1 MSVLDKYIYKNCFE
15 LNNKNHDINNYL
27 FDASF
32 SYKTITDVSDCAN
45 YAYYNNHPS
54 FFFKNKYGE
63 DVSKCYVFKYDN
75 LDHNSSNI
83 DKISQF
89 NTIANLNYDLNNNKN
104 LPRYNFTLKD
114 TTKSGSGGTD
124 PDVTQCN
131 NGSLKYYLLKSFSNS
146 YNINYNNIKK
156 RTYKNGTTQN
166 INQHILTEYYRYLRR
181 YNSGKITEFVNNY
194 VQLMPYFE
202 HLYHN
207 DINNTTMYKDM
218 IFSYID
224 HTLMY
229 AFIYGTGLFINNTMP
244 DNSGTLFY
252 YNNRSN
258 MPETLTGTETVRKNP
273 INIKLN
279 GNSADGTNDILYFN
293 DHVYTYPLYL
303 GLPKNLFLYYKKQYN
318 TTADDIIEFDQKF
331 FTPVYYW
338 EENIHNI
345 INRFFF
351 IFVIYE
357 LKTKADEVYTTP
369 PSYNTL
375 YNDYNSVNKKTQF
388 DNPVFNS
395 NGRDYNFSYNDI
407 IYCLYKLTNKDR
419 LYSYRSITDKDV
431 SIFLKHLI
439 IDNNY
444 VNQASNPSEPTNY
457 SDSEIS
463 NHIKVGINSEIVG
476 KFLLT
481 HDSHNHY
488 NTAKTFVT
496 FYRHIYRTSNLNL
509 NTMIRYTK
517 LFKSMYTGEFRIH
530 LIEHLLVYR
539 IKVLEDENNI
549 IKNDLHNIKT
559 YIDNIYLHS
568 KLKNIEEYIYNEK
581 SKLKYLFNKNSS
593 EKQKNNDLNFLN
605 NFILIENIIICII
618 IFILI
623 LFFIKK

>member
-1 MSVLDKYIYKNCFE
+1 
-15 LNNKNHDINNYL
+15 
-27 FDASF
+27 
-32 SYKTITDVSDCAN
+32 
-45 YAYYNNHPS
+45 
-54 FFFKNKYGE
+54 
-63 DVSKCYVFKYDN
+63 
-75 LDHNSSNI
+75 
-83 DKISQF
+83 
-89 NTIANLNYDLNNNKN
+89 
-104 LPRYNFTLKD
+104 
-114 TTKSGSGGTD
+114 
-124 PDVTQCN
+124 
-131 NGSLKYYLLKSFSNS
+131 
-146 YNINYNNIKK
+146 
-156 RTYKNGTTQN
+156 
-166 INQHILTEYYRYLRR
+166 
-181 YNSGKITEFVNNY
+181 
-194 VQLMPYFE
+194 
-202 HLYHN
+202 
-207 DINNTTMYKDM
+207 
-218 IFSYID
+218 
-224 HTLMY
+224 
-229 AFIYGTGLFINNTMP
+229 
-244 DNSGTLFY
+244 
-252 YNNRSN
+252 

-303 GLPKNLFLYYKKQYN
+303 GLPKNLFLYYKNEYN
-318 TTADDIIEFDQKF
+318 TTDDDILQFDQKF
-331 FTPVYYW
+331 FTPGYYW

-369 PSYNTL
+369 PSYNKL
-375 YNDYNSVNKKTQF
+375 YNDYNGVNKKTQF
-388 DNPVFNS
+388 NDPVLNS
-395 NGRDYNFSYNDI
+395 NGKNYNFSYNDI
-407 IYCLYKLTNKDR
+407 IYCLYKLNNR
-419 LYSYRSITDKDV
+419 NMLYSYRSITDKDV

-444 VNQASNPSEPTNY
+444 VNQASNPSRPTDY

-481 HDSHNHY
+481 HNSHNDY
-488 NTAKTFVT
+488 TVAKTFVT
-496 FYRHIYRTSNLNL
+496 FYRHIYRTNNSNL

>member
-63 DVSKCYVFKYDN
+63 DVSKCYVLKYDN
-75 LDHNSSNI
+75 LNANSSNI
-83 DKISQF
+83 DKTSQS
-89 NTIANLNYDLNNNKN
+89 NTIANLNYDLYNNKN

-114 TTKSGSGGTD
+114 TTKTGSSGID

-146 YNINYNNIKK
+146 YNINYNNVKK
-156 RTYKNGTTQN
+156 RTYKNDIAQN
-166 INQHILTEYYRYLRR
+166 INQLILTEYHYYLLKNNRE
-181 YNSGKITEFVNNY
+181 KITEFVNNY

-218 IFSYID
+218 ISTYID
-224 HTLMY
+224 NTLMY
-229 AFIYGTGLFINNTMP
+229 AFVYGTGLFINKKMP
-244 DNSGTLFY
+244 NVNGTLFY
-252 YNNRSN
+252 YDKTNNK
-258 MPETLTGTETVRKNP
+258 PESKTGIKTDKKEHF
-273 INIKLN
+273 NIKLN
-279 GNSADGTNDILYFN
+279 RNTVYKTEEIKYFGNDI
-293 DHVYTYPLYL
+293 YTYPLYL
-303 GLPKNLFLYYKKQYN
+303 GLPKNLFLYYKYN
-318 TTADDIIEFDQKF
+318 YPSDSEKNTFDEEF
-331 FTPVYYW
+331 FTPGYYW
-338 EENIHNI
+338 EENIHNY

-351 IFVIYE
+351 IFLIYE
-357 LKTKADEVYTTP
+357 LRDRVGNMSWNKMTYANVPSDNVKCYDSIDYSFTYKDIYTILDKSLP
-369 PSYNTL
+369 GIKENL
-375 YNDYNSVNKKTQF
+375 YE
-388 DNPVFNS
+388 
-395 NGRDYNFSYNDI
+395 
-407 IYCLYKLTNKDR
+407 YKD
-419 LYSYRSITDKDV
+419 ITDQWV
-431 SIFLKHLI
+431 SIFLNNLI
-439 IDNNY
+439 LNGQYPANDSLFSKLIKEGIKKEIIEKFLY
-444 VNQASNPSEPTNY
+444 TSSSHASY
-457 SDSEIS
+457 SD
-463 NHIKVGINSEIVG
+463 
-476 KFLLT
+476 
-481 HDSHNHY
+481 
-488 NTAKTFVT
+488 AKTFVT
-496 FYRHIYRTSNLNL
+496 FYRRIYRSSNLNL
-509 NTMIRYTK
+509 NTMISYTK
-517 LFKSMYTGEFRIH
+517 LFRSMYTGEFRIQ
-530 LIEHLLVYR
+530 LIDHIFVYR
-539 IKVLEDENNI
+539 TRVLEDENNV